1 MDPWLQ
7 ILVAVIGSG
16 VVATLVGLARHIVK
30 DIETRKEV
38 EALKKRVSKLDGIN
52 GH

>member
-1 MDPWLQ
+1 MEAWLQ
-7 ILVAVIGSG
+7 IIIAAIGGG
-16 VVATLVGLARHIVK
+16 VVAALVGLGRHIVK

-38 EALKKRVSKLDGIN
+38 EALKKRVSRLDGIN